1 MIDRISY
8 QDDVYLDL
16 ATIPE
21 EFTEFLGVLLII
33 IISGIVLLGISFIPN
48 ILLRRRFSLI
58 LASASILF
66 IILVNAAFSY
76 GMSKICEISLGSLR
90 GEGVLDLSLPTG
102 ETVYMSSAWGLGN
115 GFYFCV
121 ISSMILI
128 SAGFIDYI
136 KRKNL
141 IKKFYKKKK

>member
-1 MIDRISY
+1 
-8 QDDVYLDL
+8 
-16 ATIPE
+16 
-21 EFTEFLGVLLII
+21 
-33 IISGIVLLGISFIPN
+33 
-48 ILLRRRFSLI
+48 
-58 LASASILF
+58 
-66 IILVNAAFSY
+66 
-76 GMSKICEISLGSLR
+76 
-90 GEGVLDLSLPTG
+90 
-102 ETVYMSSAWGLGN
+102 MSSAWGLGN